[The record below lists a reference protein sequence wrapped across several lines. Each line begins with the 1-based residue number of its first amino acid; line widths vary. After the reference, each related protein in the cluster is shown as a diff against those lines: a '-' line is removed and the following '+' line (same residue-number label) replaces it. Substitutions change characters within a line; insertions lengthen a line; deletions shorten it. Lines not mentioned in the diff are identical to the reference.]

1 VAGTG
6 RNCCAS
12 GRRPGPAPTR
22 TGRRNRR
29 PRRKPVSTG

>member
-6 RNCCAS
+6 RTCCGS
-12 GRRPGPAPTR
+12 GRRLGPAPTR

-29 PRRKPVSTG
+29 PRRKRVSMG